1 MNRKVR
7 KVLKVLLVDDDEDTL
22 QLLRIRIA
30 SEGFDVETA
39 HDGSDALAKVAVTVP
54 DVVVTDLRMPGVDGM
69 NLLDSLQRDLPTL
82 PVIMIT
88 AHGTIP
94 DAVSATKKGA
104 YGFITKPIDK
114 DELLSQLRNATANSV
129 NKVSHTGAHEI
140 VTQSRVME
148 NLLEKARRAGQA
160 NISVLIKGESGTGKE
175 LLARFIHLQSGR
187 GGPFVAVN
195 CGAIPENLLES
206 ELFGHV
212 KGAFTG
218 ANTSRQGLV
227 SLANE
232 GTLFLDELGDM
243 PLTVQ
248 AKLLRTLQERKVRPV
263 GSNDETGVDVMV
275 VSATHQDINAMV
287 SAGDFREDL
296 YYRINVVEFTLP
308 PLRER
313 PEDIPLLAQHFLK
326 LATSEES
333 RTMVIAP
340 EAMEV
345 LASQPFKGN
354 VRQLYNV
361 IQRLV
366 AMSSGTVISASQVLD
381 SLGHAKT
388 NMPSFDEARA
398 EFTRQYFTAL
408 LKLTGGN
415 VSRAA
420 RLADRNRTDFH
431 KLLKKFDIDSSKFK
445 S

>member
-1 MNRKVR
+1 
-7 KVLKVLLVDDDEDTL
+7 
-22 QLLRIRIA
+22 
-30 SEGFDVETA
+30 
-39 HDGSDALAKVAVTVP
+39 
-54 DVVVTDLRMPGVDGM
+54 
-69 NLLDSLQRDLPTL
+69 
-82 PVIMIT
+82 
-88 AHGTIP
+88 
-94 DAVSATKKGA
+94 
-104 YGFITKPIDK
+104 
-114 DELLSQLRNATANSV
+114 
-129 NKVSHTGAHEI
+129 
-140 VTQSRVME
+140 ME

-218 ANTSRQGLV
+218 ANTSRQGLI

-263 GSNDETGVDVMV
+263 GSNDETDVDVMV

-287 SAGDFREDL
+287 SAGNFREDL
-296 YYRINVVEFTLP
+296 YYRINVMEFTLP

-326 LATSEES
+326 LVTGEES

-398 EFTRQYFTAL
+398 EFTRQYLTAL